1 LIINILLLLDIW
13 VCRIGPFILRQGAL
27 ELTEALR
34 MEVKSFGI
42 HITNV
47 VRVILQ
53 CFRSLS
59 CTVIKGSAYEV
70 SYGESLRTM
79 DEHVDGG
86 SNPNEMA
93 AVYKI
98 IQTKEPRVHY
108 KVGFY
113 AAIFDC
119 IETYSTG

>member
-1 LIINILLLLDIW
+1 MGLPYRSIYSAS
-13 VCRIGPFILRQGAL
+13 RGFR
-27 ELTEALR
+27 
-34 MEVKSFGI
+34 
-42 HITNV
+42 TNRGSSHGSKV
-47 VRVILQ
+47 LWDSYHERPGDFAMLS
-53 CFRSLS
+53 SLS
-59 CTVIKGSAYEV
+59 CTVINSAYEV

>member
-1 LIINILLLLDIW
+1 L
-13 VCRIGPFILRQGAL
+13 
-27 ELTEALR
+27 
-34 MEVKSFGI
+34 EVKSFGI

-47 VRVILQ
+47 APGDFATNIASGRYHAP
-53 CFRSLS
+53 
-59 CTVIKGSAYEV
+59 VIKGSAYEV

-79 DEHVDGG
+79 DEHVDGVVIQ
-86 SNPNEMA
+86 MKWLK
-93 AVYKI
+93 YKI